1 MDIERSWGV
10 EPRSGK
16 DSLPVTIEE
25 SVLSPARMKL
35 LLLCLGLILVC
46 AQQEENNDVAIRNFD
61 ISKIS
66 GEWYSI
72 FVASDLEEKVEE
84 NGSMRIF
91 VELIYALDNSSL
103 YFKFQTKVNGEC
115 TEFSAVADK
124 TEEDGVY
131 SVNYDGY
138 NVFRISEFGDSTYI
152 IVYLANFNKDRPY
165 QVLEFYARE
174 PDVSPELK
182 NEFVEIAQ
190 KRGIVKE
197 NIIDLTK
204 IDRCFQIRGS
214 GVSQA

>member
-1 MDIERSWGV
+1 
-10 EPRSGK
+10 
-16 DSLPVTIEE
+16 
-25 SVLSPARMKL
+25 MKL

-46 AQQEENNDVAIRNFD
+46 AQQEENNDVVIRNFD

-66 GEWYSI
+66 GEWYTI
-72 FVASDLEEKVEE
+72 ILASDVKEKIEE
-84 NGSMRIF
+84 NGSLRVFM
-91 VELIYALDNSSL
+91 ELIYALDNSSL

-138 NVFRISEFGDSTYI
+138 NVFRISEFGNSTYI
-152 IVYLANFNKDRPY
+152 IAYLVNFNKDRPFKL
-165 QVLEFYARE
+165 LEFYARE

-182 NEFVEIAQ
+182 EEFVEIAQ
-190 KRGIVKE
+190 RQGIVKE

-204 IDRCFQIRGS
+204 IDHC
-214 GVSQA
+214 SQP

>member
-1 MDIERSWGV
+1 
-10 EPRSGK
+10 
-16 DSLPVTIEE
+16 
-25 SVLSPARMKL
+25 MKL

-115 TEFSAVADK
+115 TEFSLCSFSSID
-124 TEEDGVY
+124 
-131 SVNYDGY
+131 DGY
-138 NVFRISEFGDSTYI
+138 NVFRISQFGDSTYI

-182 NEFVEIAQ
+182 EEFVEIAQ
-190 KRGIVKE
+190 RQGIVKE

>member
-1 MDIERSWGV
+1 M
-10 EPRSGK
+10 EPPSGK

-61 ISKIS
+61 ISK
-66 GEWYSI
+66 WYSI

-103 YFKFQTKVNGEC
+103 YFKFQTNSELC
-115 TEFSAVADK
+115 SFSSID
-124 TEEDGVY
+124 
-131 SVNYDGY
+131 DGY
-138 NVFRISEFGDSTYI
+138 NVFRISQFGDSTYI

-182 NEFVEIAQ
+182 EEFVEIAQ
-190 KRGIVKE
+190 RQGIVKE